1 MGTDCALLLANL
13 FLFYYDYHYMKN
25 LIRDNQCLAKS
36 FNYTVRYI
44 DDLLTFNTS
53 MCETEIT
60 NIYPS
65 ELILKRTT
73 ESATLLTYLDMTVL
87 YISIMTDFL
96 LHYTIKE
103 IVLVLILY
111 IFLI

>member
-1 MGTDCALLLANL
+1 M
-13 FLFYYDYHYMKN
+13 FSKIF
-25 LIRDNQCLAKS
+25 

-44 DDLLTFNTS
+44 DDLLTFNNYKF
-53 MCETEIT
+53 ETEVT
-60 NIYPS
+60 SIYPS

-73 ESATLLTYLDMTVL
+73 ESATLLSYLDMTVL

-103 IVLVLILY
+103 IILVLIL
-111 IFLI
+111 